1 MAHNDYTAMDS
12 IITQIPDPTP
22 HEIAVYK
29 WVKANRGIV
38 TTVAAETGVSQPF
51 VTDILYKRRNS
62 RFRTVEQRLASLGAP
77 GFEEYSN
84 AITG

>member
-1 MAHNDYTAMDS
+1 MES
-12 IITQIPDPTP
+12 IITPKRPTD
-22 HEIAVYK
+22 HEINVMS

-38 TTVAAETGVSQPF
+38 TTVAAEAGVTQPF

-84 AITG
+84 AETA